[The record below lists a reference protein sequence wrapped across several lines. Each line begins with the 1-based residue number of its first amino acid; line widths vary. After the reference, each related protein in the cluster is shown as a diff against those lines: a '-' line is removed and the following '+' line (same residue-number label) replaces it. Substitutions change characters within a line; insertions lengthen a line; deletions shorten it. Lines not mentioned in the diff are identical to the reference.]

1 MPKIKMIEAA
11 RPAEDIVIRGGNHHM
26 KPDSIYIRIPRKKL
40 VEMGFLKDGELPND
54 STASAVRRALKFDIK
69 AVPDVRFGGNDYFL
83 TISIGDI
90 SKEYGLEEYWYTK
103 QGSSFE
109 NWLRYD
115 HLTIRP
121 EEPWE
126 SKSEAAALNRI
137 TMHDARKKCAALQKT
152 GKLSNCLHEVTAAIA
167 LVQNALANSSP
178 EIKDNTLNSTEK
190 KIVARA
196 VLAEIVSNFNY
207 EPEDLR

>member
-26 KPDSIYIRIPRKKL
+26 KPDDIYIRIPRKKL
-40 VEMGFLKDGELPND
+40 VEMGFLKDSELPND
-54 STASAVRRALKFDIK
+54 STASAVRSALKFNIK
-69 AVPDVRFGGNDYFL
+69 AVPDVRFGGNNYFL

-109 NWLRYD
+109 NWLRYN

-196 VLAEIVSNFNY
+196 VLAEIIANFNY

>member
-40 VEMGFLKDGELPND
+40 VELGFLKDDELPND

-69 AVPDVRFGGNDYFL
+69 AVPDTRFGGNDYYL

-90 SKEYGLEEYWYTK
+90 SEEYYLEEYWYTQ

-109 NWLRYD
+109 NWLRNT

-126 SKSEAAALNRI
+126 RKSEAAVLNRI
-137 TMHDARKKCAALQKT
+137 TMHDARKKCAALQKS
-152 GKLSNCLHEVTAAIA
+152 GKLSSCLHEVTAAIA

-207 EPEDLR
+207 QPEDLR

>member
-121 EEPWE
+121 EERRE

-152 GKLSNCLHEVTAAIA
+152 GKLTNCLHEVTAAIA

-196 VLAEIVSNFNY
+196 VLAEIISNFNY

>member
-26 KPDSIYIRIPRKKL
+26 KPDSIYIRIPCKKL
-40 VEMGFLKDGELPND
+40 VELGFLNDGELPND
-54 STASAVRRALKFDIK
+54 STANAVRRALKFDIK
-69 AVPDVRFGGNDYFL
+69 AVPDTRFGGNDYYL

-90 SKEYGLEEYWYTK
+90 SEEYYLEEYWYTQ

-109 NWLRYD
+109 NWLRNT

-126 SKSEAAALNRI
+126 RKSEAAVLNRI
-137 TMHDARKKCAALQKT
+137 TMHDARKKCAALQKS
-152 GKLSNCLHEVTAAIA
+152 GKLSSCLHEVTAAIA

-207 EPEDLR
+207 QPEDLR

>member
-40 VEMGFLKDGELPND
+40 VELGFLKDGELPND

-109 NWLRYD
+109 DWLRYN

-126 SKSEAAALNRI
+126 RKLEAAALNRI

-178 EIKDNTLNSTEK
+178 EIKDNTLNGSEK

-196 VLAEIVSNFNY
+196 VLAEIISNFNY

>member
-109 NWLRYD
+109 NWLRYN

-126 SKSEAAALNRI
+126 RKSEAAALNRI

-178 EIKDNTLNSTEK
+178 EIKDNTLNSSEK

-196 VLAEIVSNFNY
+196 VLAEIISNFNY

>member
-54 STASAVRRALKFDIK
+54 STASAARRALKFDIK

-121 EEPWE
+121 EEPRE

-196 VLAEIVSNFNY
+196 VLAEIISNFNY

>member
-121 EEPWE
+121 EERRE

-196 VLAEIVSNFNY
+196 VLAEIISNFNY

>member
-26 KPDSIYIRIPRKKL
+26 KPDDIYIRIPRKKL
-40 VEMGFLKDGELPND
+40 VELGFLKDGELPND
-54 STASAVRRALKFDIK
+54 STASAVRRALKFDIR
-69 AVPDVRFGGNDYFL
+69 AVPDTRFGGNDFYL
-83 TISIGDI
+83 TISSGDI
-90 SKEYGLEEYWYTK
+90 SKEYYLEEYWYTQ

-109 NWLRYD
+109 NWLRNT

-126 SKSEAAALNRI
+126 RKSEAVLNRI
-137 TMHDARKKCAALQKT
+137 TMHDARKKCAALQKS

-178 EIKDNTLNSTEK
+178 EIKDNTLNFTEK

>member
-11 RPAEDIVIRGGNHHM
+11 RPTEDIVIRGGNHHM
-26 KPDSIYIRIPRKKL
+26 KPDDIYIRIPRKKL
-40 VEMGFLKDGELPND
+40 VELGFLKDGELPND
-54 STASAVRRALKFDIK
+54 STASAVRRALKFDIR
-69 AVPDVRFGGNDYFL
+69 AVPDTRFGGNDYYL

-90 SKEYGLEEYWYTK
+90 SKEYYLEEYWYTQ

-109 NWLRYD
+109 NWLRNN

-126 SKSEAAALNRI
+126 RKSEAAVLNRI
-137 TMHDARKKCAALQKT
+137 TMHDARKKCAALQKS
-152 GKLSNCLHEVTAAIA
+152 GKLSSCLHEVTAAIA

-196 VLAEIVSNFNY
+196 VLAEIISNFNY

>member
-26 KPDSIYIRIPRKKL
+26 KPDDIYIRIPRKKL
-40 VEMGFLKDGELPND
+40 VELGFLKDGELPND
-54 STASAVRRALKFDIK
+54 NTASAVRRALKFDIR
-69 AVPDVRFGGNDYFL
+69 AVPDTRFGGNDYYL

-90 SKEYGLEEYWYTK
+90 SKEYYLEEYWYTK

-109 NWLRYD
+109 YWLRNN

-126 SKSEAAALNRI
+126 RKSEAAVLNRI
-137 TMHDARKKCAALQKT
+137 TMHDARKKCAALQKS
-152 GKLSNCLHEVTAAIA
+152 GKLSSCLHEVTAAIA

-207 EPEDLR
+207 QPEDLR